1 MQAPG
6 ADNGAVGLTSLW
18 ALAGLVLVLVARGFW
33 RRLVVLLLAL
43 AAAGPTWQGGTGTTV
58 VLLDQSPSAQAATQA
73 AIGELDLSG
82 PVRYLAFAQ
91 EAEWIPGPEVQRRDL
106 GQTTDLAAALKEAM
120 TLAPARLIL
129 ISDGIAAADFAPPPV
144 PTYVHWVAPSP
155 HVSLLAL
162 QAEASPTLGETTE
175 VRAIIETNYPV
186 SVELQFTGGEKPQ
199 TVSRDLLPG
208 RFAIPYRF
216 SLEGPTEVHVTMVV
230 AEQKEKAS
238 VRVQPV
244 GQLQAW
250 VLGDPALA
258 AYLRTQSFAVSE
270 VKTLPRP
277 IEADVIVIGAQADD
291 FSSAQLSSLERYLKG
306 GGAVFF
312 SATPSGL
319 FFGNWHRSSI
329 ARFLPIEPRPQENPV
344 ALVLVLDVSGSMG
357 EGSPTQLD
365 LAVTGALE
373 LVRAARPEDYFGVVT
388 FAGASRWL
396 FKPKPMTAQ
405 AQREAESLLMSLRA
419 GGGTQLR
426 MAMAE
431 AIQAVQATGAKDQQI
446 LILTDGNVADS
457 SQLLLKMAEQAGQ
470 AGIRVNTIALGSAA
484 NTQLVAEISAR
495 GGGRNWHAM
504 NAKEL
509 PKLFLSEADLTFRQ
523 DSVEGHYPVQMR
535 PHPVT
540 QGLNDPPELSVLL
553 PAVAQPWAQTVI
565 QSGELPVLVLGEY
578 EGGRVGALTSDL
590 SRSWQSWE
598 QTPRLVGSL
607 FRWLAASAARPRVLA
622 SRESSGVRVVVQ
634 GQFEQSPKLHYQ
646 GQEMPLVPVSPL
658 RYEALLPSGAQGEIP
673 IESGGRQVLRL
684 QLPGESEWGSPSR
697 DQLASIFATTGGG
710 VVDLRELLP
719 PPHSQINLGGWLALM
734 GLSIFLLERY
744 LAYRKG

>member
-1 MQAPG
+1 M
-6 ADNGAVGLTSLW
+6 GLTSLW
-18 ALAGLVLVLVARGFW
+18 ALAGLALVLVARGFW

-43 AAAGPTWQGGTGTTV
+43 AAAGPTWQGGAGTTV

-73 AIGELDLSG
+73 AISELDLTG

-91 EAEWIPGPEVQRRDL
+91 EAQWVASPEVQRRDL
-106 GQTTDLAAALKEAM
+106 GQTTDLAAALEEAM
-120 TLAPARLIL
+120 AVAPARLVL

-162 QAEASPTLGETTE
+162 QAEANPTLGETAE
-175 VRAIIETNYPV
+175 VEAIIETNYPT

-199 TVSRDLLPG
+199 TVSRDLPPG

-216 SLEGPTEVHVTMVV
+216 SLEGPTEVHVTMVA
-230 AEQKEKAS
+230 AEQKAEAS
-238 VRVQPV
+238 VRVQPM

-270 VKTLPRP
+270 MKTLPRP
-277 IEADVIVIGAQADD
+277 IGADVVAIGAQAED
-291 FSSAQLSSLERYLKG
+291 FSPAQLSSLERYLKE

-319 FFGNWHRSSI
+319 FFGNWHRSPI

-396 FKPKPMTAQ
+396 FKPKPMTTQ
-405 AQREAESLLMSLRA
+405 AQREAESLLKSLRA

-426 MAMAE
+426 MAFAE

-446 LILTDGNVADS
+446 LVLTDGNVADS
-457 SQLLLKMAEQAGQ
+457 SQLLLQMAEQAGQ

-495 GGGRNWHAM
+495 GGGRNWHAVS
-504 NAKEL
+504 AKEL
-509 PKLFLSEADLTFRQ
+509 PRLFLSEADLTFRQ
-523 DSVEGHYPVQMR
+523 DSLEGHFPVQLR
-535 PHPVT
+535 PHPIT
-540 QGLNDPPELSVLL
+540 QGLSDPPELSVLL

-590 SRSWQSWE
+590 SRSWQNWE

-622 SRESSGVRVVVQ
+622 SRESNGVKVVVQ
-634 GQFEQSPKLHYQ
+634 GQFEQSPKLRYQ
-646 GQEMPLVPVSPL
+646 GQEIALVPTGPL
-658 RYEALLPSGAQGEIP
+658 RYEALLPNSAQGEIP
-673 IESGGRQVLRL
+673 IESGGKPVLRL
-684 QLPGESEWGSPSR
+684 QLPGESEWGSPRR
-697 DQLASIFATTGGG
+697 DQLASIFAATGGG
-710 VVDLRELLP
+710 VVDLRELP
-719 PPHSQINLGGWLALM
+719 PAPRSQVNLGGWLAL
-734 GLSIFLLERY
+734 LALAIFLLERY